1 MASEAVQI
9 QSLTDLA
16 ERLFA
21 KPPALQVSQGDIDR
35 WGPRGDVSAPG
46 DGLPRVER
54 VRYCPLSLPSVCL
67 IECVGRVSGR
77 LSECSCK

>member
-1 MASEAVQI
+1 MAPEAVQI

-46 DGLPRVER
+46 EEGGDHVVMFQLHDPGEGGDHV
-54 VRYCPLSLPSVCL
+54 VMF
-67 IECVGRVSGR
+67 
-77 LSECSCK
+77 

>member
-21 KPPALQVSQGDIDR
+21 KPPALQVSQGDIDG
-35 WGPRGDVSAPG
+35 WGPRGDVSSPG
-46 DGLPRVER
+46 E
-54 VRYCPLSLPSVCL
+54 
-67 IECVGRVSGR
+67 EGRGGTW
-77 LSECSCK
+77 

>member
-46 DGLPRVER
+46 EEGGGPR
-54 VRYCPLSLPSVCL
+54 
-67 IECVGRVSGR
+67 GDVSAPG
-77 LSECSCK
+77 EEGGGGTW